1 MNLLSISFKNLR
13 YKALDTTLVI
23 FLLSFG
29 VGIIS
34 LMILLQG
41 QITSK
46 FDRNI
51 KDIDFVLAAKGS
63 PIQSILANI
72 YHVDVPTGNIPV
84 ADAKRI
90 IRNPMVEDA
99 IPLAYGDNYEKYRIV
114 GTNDHY
120 PNHYGCTFAEGRMF
134 EKPFEVTIGSEVA
147 RQTGMKV
154 GSTFTSMHGYDNAAT
169 PDPEAHHDHSPF
181 VVVGVFSPSGSVI
194 DQLILT
200 PVESVWLVHEHGTET
215 AAAAADAAVD
225 STLATQAPEREMT
238 AYLIKKR
245 NKGAFGMLS
254 KQVENTTM
262 QLANVAVENS
272 RLMNNFGLGLS
283 VITAIAGVIMVL
295 SFISIFIS
303 LLNSMKERKYELAL
317 MRTMGA
323 SPFRLFSLIIVEG
336 MLLVLLGVLVGL
348 LLSRTGLLILSS
360 AMQDEFHYQV
370 NQLAPTGMELLL
382 VAGTLFI
389 GLVAS
394 VIPAIRAMRV
404 DISKTLSNG

>member
-1 MNLLSISFKNLR
+1 
-13 YKALDTTLVI
+13 
-23 FLLSFG
+23 
-29 VGIIS
+29 
-34 LMILLQG
+34 
-41 QITSK
+41 
-46 FDRNI
+46 
-51 KDIDFVLAAKGS
+51 
-63 PIQSILANI
+63 
-72 YHVDVPTGNIPV
+72 
-84 ADAKRI
+84 
-90 IRNPMVEDA
+90 
-99 IPLAYGDNYEKYRIV
+99 
-114 GTNDHY
+114 
-120 PNHYGCTFAEGRMF
+120 
-134 EKPFEVTIGSEVA
+134 
-147 RQTGMKV
+147 
-154 GSTFTSMHGYDNAAT
+154 
-169 PDPEAHHDHSPF
+169 
-181 VVVGVFSPSGSVI
+181 
-194 DQLILT
+194 
-200 PVESVWLVHEHGTET
+200 
-215 AAAAADAAVD
+215 
-225 STLATQAPEREMT
+225 
-238 AYLIKKR
+238 
-245 NKGAFGMLS
+245 
-254 KQVENTTM
+254 
-262 QLANVAVENS
+262 LANVAVENS

-382 VAGTLFI
+382 VAGAVFI